1 MSNHDLKRI
10 KKRVNGKD
18 NSFNSF
24 FSIFLNKLLITG
36 LITIICLIFL
46 RRNSNFKSFF
56 YDKVLGINFNFAY
69 VNGLYQKYFGGA
81 IPFGNFFKSTETV
94 FNESLNYSGSSSYL
108 DGVSLDV
115 GEKYLVP
122 SLDNGLVVFIGE
134 KEGYGNTIIV
144 EGADGVNIW
153 YSNME
158 NVSVDMYQYI
168 SKGSFVGECN
178 NKLFLVFKKDGNVL
192 DYQEYI

>member
-56 YDKVLGINFNFAY
+56 YDKVLGVNFNFAY
-69 VNGLYQKYFGGA
+69 VNGLYQKYFGGS
-81 IPFGNFFKSTETV
+81 IPFSVFLNSTETV
-94 FNESLNYSGSSSYL
+94 FNESLSYSDSSSYL

-115 GEKYLVP
+115 GDNYLVP
-122 SLDNGLVVFIGE
+122 SLESGLVIFVGE